1 MERLIQG
8 ARTAVRDCLGVKAGE
23 QVVVITDAGTK
34 EVGVSLWE
42 QAKEAG
48 AEAILVEIIP
58 RRVHGEEPPP
68 VVAELMRH
76 ADVVLAPTS
85 KSLSHTKARR
95 EANAS
100 GTRIATLPSITAD
113 IAARTLDADYPGIAR
128 LSEQVA
134 SVLSGGKRA
143 HLTTELGT
151 DLIMDIEGRQG
162 EPDTGLYT
170 EPGAFGNLPAGE
182 AYIAPVEGTS
192 SGVVIIDGAIAGIG
206 LLDEPVRLVVEKGYA
221 VRIEGGAG
229 ARQLEEMLAPFALE
243 GRNIAE
249 LGIGT
254 NDRARLTG
262 IILEDEKV
270 LGTAHLA
277 LGNNASFGGKVTV
290 GIHLDGILTKPTLEV
305 DGKVIMREGVLI
317 L

>member
-1 MERLIQG
+1 MDRLALG
-8 ARTAVRDCLGVKAGE
+8 ARTAVRECLGVKAGE
-23 QVVVITDAGTK
+23 QVVVITDAGTR

-42 QAKEAG
+42 QAREAG

-58 RRVHGEEPPP
+58 RSVHGEEPPA
-68 VVAELMRH
+68 VVAELMRIS
-76 ADVVLAPTS
+76 DVVLAPTS

-95 EANAS
+95 EANAA
-100 GTRIATLPSITAD
+100 GTRIATLPTITAD
-113 IAARTLDADYPGIAR
+113 IAERTLEADYAAIAR

-134 SVLSGGKRA
+134 AVLSEGKKAR
-143 HLTTELGT
+143 LTTALGT
-151 DLIMDIEGRQG
+151 DLSMDIEGRQG

-170 EPGAFGNLPAGE
+170 ESGAFGNLPAGE
-182 AYIAPVEGTS
+182 AYIAPVEGTA
-192 SGVVIIDGAIAGIG
+192 SGVAVIDGAIAGIG
-206 LLDEPVRLVVEKGYA
+206 LLDEPVRLVVENGYA
-221 VRIEGGAG
+221 IKIEGGAG
-229 ARQLEEMLAPFALE
+229 ARQLEEMLAPFGSE

-270 LGTAHLA
+270 LGTVHLA

-305 DGKVIMREGVLI
+305 DGRVIMREGELT